1 MEMIK
6 NEKQEL
12 QKRIQGLNEYMLS
25 DTDKKLLM
33 LNISSDYTYNKAIA
47 LINRNNTETNWYGID
62 NENCFKTWDEAEA
75 FLDVI
80 CLARNTNFNDKNYE
94 R

>member
-1 MEMIK
+1 
-6 NEKQEL
+6 
-12 QKRIQGLNEYMLS
+12 
-25 DTDKKLLM
+25 M

-62 NENCFKTWDEAEA
+62 NKNCFKTWNEAEI
-75 FLDVI
+75 FLDGL
-80 CLARNTNFNDKNYE
+80 CLGKNTKFNNNEYE